1 MLWKN
6 CDLVAFGMWLEI
18 VICGLCS
25 VIFFLLYA
33 ALLYRSEL
41 KMESVKVLPF
51 FEMLNDLQEDEGNEI
66 IQLVSDWN
74 DAERSNIAE
83 NFSKAWESGE
93 FTGFEIKLP
102 SDLSNQSRGTKLW
115 NEFRP
120 LFEAELND
128 FEFQKC
134 KFTGYPD
141 HRLVSDSGKNYAF
154 EEKAHTKWD
163 ETDGNRIVICSSTR
177 RLRNTFHPPIN
188 HIWATLYHSVEKG
201 DEELVCT
208 LHSLQLHFV
217 EPETMVARRLEI
229 STSNKLLSSSIEN
242 ENHKKVS
249 FGNLPE

>member
-1 MLWKN
+1 
-6 CDLVAFGMWLEI
+6 MWLEI
-18 VICGLCS
+18 VISGLCF
-25 VIFFLLYA
+25 VIFLLGYT
-33 ALLYRSEL
+33 ALLYWLFDEER
-41 KMESVKVLPF
+41 VKVLPF

-66 IQLVSDWN
+66 IQLVSNWN
-74 DAERSNIAE
+74 DTERSNIAE
-83 NFSKAWESGE
+83 NFSKAWESGG
-93 FTGFEIKLP
+93 FTGFQIRLP
-102 SDLSNQSRGTKLW
+102 GELSNQSRGTKLW

-120 LFEAELND
+120 LLEAGLNN

-134 KFTGYPD
+134 KNQGYPD
-141 HRLVSDSGKNYAF
+141 HRLVSDSGRNYAF
-154 EEKAHTKWD
+154 EEKAHSKWD

-177 RLRNTFHPPIN
+177 RLRNNFHPPIN
-188 HIWATLYHSVEKG
+188 HIWATLYHSVEKE
-201 DEELVCT
+201 DEEIVCT

>member
-1 MLWKN
+1 MR
-6 CDLVAFGMWLEI
+6 I
-18 VICGLCS
+18 VICGLS
-25 VIFFLLYA
+25 LVIFLLGYT
-33 ALLYRSEL
+33 ALLYWLFDEERA
-41 KMESVKVLPF
+41 KVLPF

-66 IQLVSDWN
+66 IQLVSNWN
-74 DAERSNIAE
+74 DTERSNIAE
-83 NFSKAWESGE
+83 NFSNAWESGG
-93 FTGFEIKLP
+93 FTGFQIRLP
-102 SDLSNQSRGTKLW
+102 GELSNQSRGTKLW

-120 LFEAELND
+120 LLEAGLNN

-134 KFTGYPD
+134 KYQGYPD
-141 HRLVSDSGKNYAF
+141 HRLVSDSGRNYAF
-154 EEKAHTKWD
+154 EEKAHSKWD

-177 RLRNTFHPPIN
+177 RLRNNFHPPIN
-188 HIWATLYHSVEKG
+188 HIWATLYHSVEKE
-201 DEELVCT
+201 DEEIVCT